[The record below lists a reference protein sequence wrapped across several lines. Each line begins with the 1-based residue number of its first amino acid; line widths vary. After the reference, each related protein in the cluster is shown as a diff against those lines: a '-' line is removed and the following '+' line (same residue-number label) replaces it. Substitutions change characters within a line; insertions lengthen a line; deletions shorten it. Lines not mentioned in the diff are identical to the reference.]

1 MQAHSKRGVRHDAGT
16 LFTRRRKSS
25 NRKNKKKE
33 HSNMSA
39 YVYLGS
45 LSVAEIESRYGF
57 TFTDDERK
65 FMEDNWHRNAEFEHG
80 DSGWHMF
87 DIPEIIFL
95 SDDEVGHHIFNILCN
110 HNARNEIQGSFGVAF
125 EKD

>member
-1 MQAHSKRGVRHDAGT
+1 
-16 LFTRRRKSS
+16 
-25 NRKNKKKE
+25 
-33 HSNMSA
+33 MSA

-45 LSVAEIESRYGF
+45 LSVKEIESRYGF

-87 DIPEIIFL
+87 DIPAIIFL
-95 SDDEVGHHIFNILCN
+95 SDDEVGHRIFSILCD
-110 HNARNEIQGSFGVAF
+110 HNARNEIDGSFGVAF
-125 EKD
+125 ERD